1 MAFDEMM
8 KQVAMTLE
16 RDASVRAVFGEAIK
30 LEHHTIVPVAVVSGG
45 GGAGGTQGEPTVSFA
60 GGGGLAL
67 TVKPVGFI
75 SEHGDDVHFTPIHLE
90 GPDEGVL
97 SGATAGLRKA
107 IDLATEVL
115 AQALR
120 RRVRRSPAG
129 EGPRREAKEP
139 RVVSAPWVRATT
151 EDDPPPVMSPS

>member
-1 MAFDEMM
+1 MAFDDMM

-16 RDASVRAVFGEAIK
+16 RDASVRAVFGDAIK

-45 GGAGGTQGEPTVSFA
+45 GGAGGTQGDPTVSFA

-75 SEHGDDVHFTPIHLE
+75 SEHGDEVHFTPIHLE
-90 GPDEGVL
+90 GPDQGLL
-97 SGATAGLRKA
+97 SGATAGVRKA

-120 RRVRRSPAG
+120 RRARKGGPVHES
-129 EGPRREAKEP
+129 PRRERRTVA
-139 RVVSAPWVRATT
+139 VPWVDATT

>member
-1 MAFDEMM
+1 MAFDDMM

-45 GGAGGTQGEPTVSFA
+45 GGAGGTQGDPTVSFA

-90 GPDEGVL
+90 GPGQGVL
-97 SGATAGLRKA
+97 SGATAGFRKA
-107 IDLATEVL
+107 IELATEVL

-120 RRVRRSPAG
+120 RRVRKAG
-129 EGPRREAKEP
+129 PVHEGPRRERRA
-139 RVVSAPWVRATT
+139 VAVPWVDAAT